1 MKKSL
6 FTVILATGCILASCT
21 SDISNDIP
29 DVSTEADTEI
39 SPTFDTSDN
48 IAESDTAQT
57 DPDEVDYSDLNNY
70 YLSIT
75 GSYNT
80 DDDVLSEVYAVFDF
94 STGTLDKMLCVP
106 ATSSYPCGVC
116 DLKNNVVYYSA
127 AEETVMNDR
136 LVLLNNVYAYH
147 SDDKTVERITEKG
160 CFMNR
165 MIPVGDRL
173 YFAGGMLSSISVNFG
188 WVDITNHE
196 IVIPD
201 NYEDIAGINVRDIE
215 YSYADEAM
223 YLGWY
228 SLAEQ
233 NKLDKEFYERQANK
247 TENNVRELTQC
258 YLDKIDVKT
267 LEKNTVECFEDFRL
281 ETFTVSQKGTKI
293 FMYGLESEDYFL
305 REDGVTSKFEY
316 PGSALAVMS
325 PDGESLYY
333 INILSSETN
342 GVPNTALLRY
352 DFSTREITEITVFDF
367 YTNNTVLLLKR

>member
-1 MKKSL
+1 MKNSL
-6 FTVILATGCILASCT
+6 FIVILASGCIFTSCT
-21 SDISNDIP
+21 NDISVVDT
-29 DVSTEADTEI
+29 VADTEI

-48 IAESDTAQT
+48 IVESDTVQT
-57 DPDEVDYSDLNNY
+57 EPDEVDYSDINNY

-94 STGTLDKMLCVP
+94 STGTLDKILCVP

-116 DLKNNVVYYSA
+116 DLEKNAVYYSA

-136 LVLLNNVYAYH
+136 LVLLSNVYAYH
-147 SDDKTVERITEKG
+147 SDTETVEQITEKS

-173 YFAGGMLSSISVNFG
+173 YFAGGMLSSTSVDFG
-188 WVDITNHE
+188 WVDIANKE

-201 NYEDIAGINVRDIE
+201 SYDDIKGINVRYIE

-233 NKLDKEFYERQANK
+233 NKLDKEFYERQINK
-247 TENNVRELTQC
+247 TENNVRELTQY

-267 LEKNTVECFEDFRL
+267 LEKNTVECFRDFHL
-281 ETFTVSQKGTKI
+281 ETFTVSQKDTKI
-293 FMYGLESEDYFL
+293 FMYGLEAENYLL

-325 PDGESLYY
+325 PDGKSVYY
-333 INILSSETN
+333 INTLSSETN
-342 GVPNTALLRY
+342 GVPNTSLLRY
-352 DFSTREITEITVFDF
+352 DFSTREITEIVDFDF
-367 YTNNTVLLLKR
+367 YTNNMVLLLKR